1 MASATVLAK
10 TQSHNLVADGLS
22 KTVLRDLVVKR
33 LDEAGR
39 ALEVA
44 VTIPQHKLVADVAAA
59 QEIFAARQSLSDDVI
74 GYAHALKIEA
84 LAGLGELLKKAPKA
98 KGTDRGG
105 RPKIDGSRKVPS
117 ITPPTLAEQG
127 VNKKTANL
135 ARKLAAL
142 SDTERNAVAARDKTL
157 AAVTREKTAKVRA
170 QRLVLPDA
178 KYRVLYVDPPWKY
191 RDTADAGG
199 VQGKG
204 AEHHYPTMSIDD
216 LCALDIKS
224 LGDRDSVLWMWVT
237 SPLLFECAPVID
249 AWGYTYKASVIWD
262 KAKHNQ
268 GHYVSV
274 QHEFL
279 LICTRGSATP
289 DTAKRRRSI
298 IEIKPGRHSEKP
310 EAFRELIDMMYT
322 QGKRIELFARTMPP
336 APWERW
342 GNEH

>member
-10 TQSHNLVADGLS
+10 TQRHNRVADGLS

-157 AAVTREKTAKVRA
+157 AAVTREKAAKVRET
-170 QRLVLPDA
+170 RISLPDA
-178 KYRVLYVDPPWKY
+178 KYRVIYADPPWNYNDK
-191 RDTADAGG
+191 ADAGA
-199 VQGKG
+199 VQAGG
-204 AEHHYPTMSIDD
+204 AEKYYPVLSIKD
-216 LCALDIKS
+216 LCALDVNGIC
-224 LGDRDSVLWMWVT
+224 DQDCVLFMWTT
-237 SPLLFECAPVID
+237 SPLLVECAPVIK
-249 AWGYTYKASVIWD
+249 AWGFRYRASFVWD
-262 KAKHNQ
+262 KVKHNM
-268 GHYVSV
+268 GHYNSV
-274 QHEFL
+274 RHEFL
-279 LICTRGSATP
+279 LICGRGSCAPTKP
-289 DTAKRRRSI
+289 TLYDSVQV
-298 IEIKPGRHSEKP
+298 IERTGHSEKP
-310 EAFRELIDMMYT
+310 ERFRAIIDELYPE
-322 QGKRIELFARTMPP
+322 GRRLELFARREPP